1 MVFSHLLRSYMIKK
15 FFSGNKQLAMVIK
28 SNYSKEG
35 IEFLT
40 DDETSLQMG
49 YMTHKKGAVVEAHV
63 HNEVQRTI
71 TGTPEVLIIKN
82 GKMRLD
88 LYTEDRKY
96 VESTILEKGDIVLLS
111 SGGHGLKCLENTEMI
126 EVKQGPY
133 AGSNDKV
140 RYEGISDNEVI
151 INE

>member
-1 MVFSHLLRSYMIKK
+1 MIKR
-15 FFSGNKQLAMVIK
+15 FCSGNKQLAMVIK

-40 DDETSLQMG
+40 GDETSLQMG
-49 YMTHKKGAVVEAHV
+49 YMTHKKGAIVEAHV
-63 HNEVQRTI
+63 HNDIKRTI
-71 TGTPEVLIIKN
+71 SGTPEVLIIKK

-88 LYTEDRKY
+88 LYTDDRKY
-96 VESTILEKGDIVLLS
+96 VESTILEEGDIVLLS
-111 SGGHGLKCLENTEMI
+111 SGGHGLKCLDNAEMI

-133 AGSNDKV
+133 AGVNDKV
-140 RYEGISDNEVI
+140 RYNGITDDEVI